1 VSGLSKRVLA
11 LAAGVFGVRAL
22 VRRRRRAAPPVD
34 ELRAKLAESRT
45 AAEPPAPPAP
55 EPEPVDEVDS
65 RRAEVHERVR
75 RSIDELSS

>member
-1 VSGLSKRVLA
+1 MKRLLA

-22 VRRRRRAAPPVD
+22 LRRRHRTEPPVD

-45 AAEPPAPPAP
+45 VDVPAAEPPAP
-55 EPEPVDEVDS
+55 EPEQVDDVAA
-65 RRAEVHERVR
+65 RRADVHERAR

>member
-1 VSGLSKRVLA
+1 VKRVLA

-22 VRRRRRAAPPVD
+22 LRRRRRNDPPVG

-45 AAEPPAPPAP
+45 VSTPPEP
-55 EPEPVDEVDS
+55 EPEPVDDVAA
-65 RRAEVHERVR
+65 RRAEVHEQAR